1 MKKNKI
7 SAFVLFFLVSAFSYG
22 ETEYEYLVPK
32 YVVEPKEIKHEENI
46 IENNTGSAFEIL
58 SKGTNIE
65 NAILLLQKLEPSGKN
80 PITVKITGEIFNST
94 SKQISEILNTRK
106 REIENVILDLKD
118 TKGLTVIKYKAFY
131 ECRTLRSIAIPD
143 TVAYIEPEA
152 FAGCYN
158 LQSIEMSDN
167 IVSIGKKAFAHCGLQ
182 SITIPEN
189 IRFISDTTFD
199 YCKELSDIYFKDSK
213 SSWERKFPSVK
224 YPNGTVEGG
233 EESPLRSGKILVG
246 WGELIGN
253 KYRKAKLHFAK

>member
-22 ETEYEYLVPK
+22 ETEYEYLVSK
-32 YVVEPKEIKHEENI
+32 YVVDHKEIKHEENI

-94 SKQISEILNTRK
+94 SKQISEVLNTRK
-106 REIENVILDLKD
+106 IKNVILDLKD

-131 ECRTLRSIAIPD
+131 ECRSLRSIAIPD
-143 TVAYIEPEA
+143 SVAYIEPEA

-167 IVSIGKKAFAHCGLQ
+167 IVSIGKKAFANCELQ

-189 IRFISDTTFD
+189 IRFIHDTTFD
-199 YCKELSDIYFKDSK
+199 YCEELSDIYFKGSKYEFSSVVKDDSLYRR
-213 SSWERKFPSVK
+213 E
-224 YPNGTVEGG
+224 
-233 EESPLRSGKILVG
+233 EESPLKSGKILVG